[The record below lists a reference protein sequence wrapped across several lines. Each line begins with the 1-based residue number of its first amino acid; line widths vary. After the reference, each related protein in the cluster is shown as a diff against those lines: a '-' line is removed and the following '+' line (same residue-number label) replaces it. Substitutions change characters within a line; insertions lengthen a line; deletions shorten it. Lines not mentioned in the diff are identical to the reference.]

1 MDDVLTLIAET
12 YTVNTIG
19 VRVATESRRTVW
31 AHEKSLTRADWYY
44 GARAGL
50 NPSLVVST
58 PSVNYSG
65 EKIAEWKGVRYAV
78 YRTYTPE
85 NSDETEL
92 YLERRTGA

>member
-1 MDDVLTLIAET
+1 MDDVLTLISESFAA
-12 YTVNTIG
+12 NNIG
-19 VRVATESRRTVW
+19 VRVATETRRDVL
-31 AHEKSLTRADWYY
+31 AHEKSLSRADWYY

-65 EKIAEWKGVRYAV
+65 EKVAEWKGVRYAI

-85 NSDETEL
+85 KSDETEL